1 MRGLVLDILAFGL
14 DGYGVWGYLGMGVVG
29 VRGVKG
35 WCLTWMRHRDGDW
48 ETRLERTG
56 LQVAHEMRGTRMM
69 TMTTTTTRTTMRRR
83 IVDYH

>member
-1 MRGLVLDILAFGL
+1 MRELVLDILAFGL

-29 VRGVKG
+29 VRGAKG
-35 WCLTWMRHRDGDW
+35 WRLTWMRHRDGDW

-56 LQVAHEMRGTRMM
+56 LQVAHEMRGTTTM
-69 TMTTTTTRTTMRRR
+69 TTTMMTTTTTTMRR